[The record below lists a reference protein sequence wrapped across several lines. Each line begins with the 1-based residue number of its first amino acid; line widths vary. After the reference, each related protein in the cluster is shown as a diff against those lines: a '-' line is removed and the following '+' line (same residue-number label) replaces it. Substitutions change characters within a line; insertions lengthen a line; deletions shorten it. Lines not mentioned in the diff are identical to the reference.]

1 MQHENLKG
9 WTRNVPL
16 MAEGYHED
24 VLARADALR
33 GDRTIYPPRGM
44 EFNALRLT
52 PFDAVRVVLLGQ
64 DPYHRPGQAHGLSF
78 SVPEG
83 VPAPPSLRNMFK
95 EITASVY
102 GGLEH
107 PMSTD
112 LTRWARQGVLLLNAM
127 LTVEEGKPGSHG
139 RLGWERLSDAIV
151 QALSERRE
159 HLVFML
165 WGNFARSKASL
176 VDASRHL
183 VLEAAHPSPL
193 SAYRGFFGCGHFV
206 RANAYLREHGEPPIE
221 W

>member
-1 MQHENLKG
+1 
-9 WTRNVPL
+9 